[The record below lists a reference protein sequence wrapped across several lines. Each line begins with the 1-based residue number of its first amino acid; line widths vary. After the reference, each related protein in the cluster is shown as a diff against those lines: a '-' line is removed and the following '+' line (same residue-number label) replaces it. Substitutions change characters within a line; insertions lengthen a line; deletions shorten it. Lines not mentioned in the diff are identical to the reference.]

1 MSRAST
7 LASGDAES
15 ELLSNR
21 EVADKVETCAATV
34 EAGSAVAAAVNGAT
48 SVWDAVAVEGDA
60 AVKLLDCDIADCET
74 AVNVESV
81 WDKVVDPA
89 NGKGDDSV
97 SCKVVESVG
106 DKLVDP
112 ASGKVDTETGGGVT
126 AIVVDD
132 DEVDFAVIAMVDIV
146 FDVTD
151 VRIVEVDVGGGAVH
165 HTPDPLGKRASV
177 DATVEVNPLYDK
189 LMFVELRLV
198 IVYVTVAGMKAVHVA
213 TYVFSNMMVLA
224 FADRKLK
231 SR

>member
-1 MSRAST
+1 M
-7 LASGDAES
+7 
-15 ELLSNR
+15 SNR

-60 AVKLLDCDIADCET
+60 AVKLLVCDIADCET
-74 AVNVESV
+74 PVNVESV
-81 WDKVVDPA
+81 ADTVVDP
-89 NGKGDDSV
+89 KSDDSV
-97 SCKVVESVG
+97 SCKVIESVG

-112 ASGKVDTETGGGVT
+112 ASGKVDIETGDGVT

-198 IVYVTVAGMKAVHVA
+198 IVYVTVAGIPKVHDA